1 MGSNRVALVL
11 FDIGDLHPNCTRE
24 HEEIKWAICFLGES
38 CEDYPVVP

>member
-1 MGSNRVALVL
+1 MGDDRVALVL

-38 CEDYPVVP
+38 WEDYPMVP